1 MPALTE
7 GLVEAKLSRLAH
19 AWNIG
24 SAGSWGAE
32 FTSDAQFV
40 TVFGQRLS
48 NRREIEQRL
57 FDPVLKDSTCA
68 FKLVDVRLLAPTV
81 MVAHSTAVAR
91 IPAGPLTGERTI
103 RQTMILVQD
112 ALGNWLIA
120 DLHNTLVAADR

>member
-1 MPALTE
+1 MPVLTE

-40 TVFGQRLS
+40 TVFGQRLR
-48 NRREIEQRL
+48 NRKEIEQRL
-57 FDPVLKDSTCA
+57 FDPVLKGSTCA
-68 FKLVDVRLLAPTV
+68 ITLVDVRTLAPTV
-81 MVAHSTAVAR
+81 MVAHSTVVAR
-91 IPAGPLTGERTI
+91 IPAGPLAGERTI
-103 RQTMILVQD
+103 RQTMIFVQD

-120 DLHNTLVAADR
+120 DLHNTLVAPDQ